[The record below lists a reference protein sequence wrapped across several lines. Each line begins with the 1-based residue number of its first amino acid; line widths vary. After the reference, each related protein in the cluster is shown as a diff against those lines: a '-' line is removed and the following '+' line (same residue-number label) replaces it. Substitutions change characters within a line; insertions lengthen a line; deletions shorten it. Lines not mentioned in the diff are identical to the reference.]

1 MSRSPESASLR
12 SISRSIATVVSVSL
26 GAISGLGFAAA
37 GAIAQT
43 APGAAAPSGT
53 VASTT
58 VPTTDVILPTGSA
71 GGATLPS
78 GTSNPSATIPTTGGI
93 PLSAVRFTCR
103 QNNGQYTVMYQPESQ
118 PGKYFAWAVP
128 QQMGGGW
135 SPERRCQEIS
145 SRLERY
151 RPEGLVEMQTGTENG
166 YNTVCVTTDSN
177 GSCRIVFTVPRGQDP
192 ATTRDRVF
200 QNLAVADTGQQTAGV
215 FTYQQGHDRQ
225 LLDQLS
231 GALKVDVGGLLGATS
246 NRPVPTLSA
255 PSRGINLKPFLDR
268 ADGGTGA
275 QLTGANVAAT
285 QTAKPLPG
293 KRLRRL
299 FR

>member
-1 MSRSPESASLR
+1 MSRFPSSAVGRCLPHLA
-12 SISRSIATVVSVSL
+12 IASL
-26 GAISGLGFAAA
+26 GAISGLGFAVA

-43 APGAAAPSGT
+43 APNGT

-58 VPTTDVILPTGSA
+58 VPTTDVILPTGDASA
-71 GGATLPS
+71 PS
-78 GTSNPSATIPTTGGI
+78 SSNPSTTNPSTTIPSTGGI

-135 SPERRCQEIS
+135 TPERRCQEIS
-145 SRLERY
+145 RRLERY

-166 YNTVCVTTDSN
+166 DNTVCVTTDAN

-192 ATTRDRVF
+192 ITTRDRVF

-215 FTYQQGHDRQ
+215 FTYQQGNDQQ
-225 LLDQLS
+225 LLNQIS
-231 GALKVDVGGLLGATS
+231 GALKVDLKGLLGSPSGLGSTPS
-246 NRPVPTLSA
+246 LTA

-275 QLTGANVAAT
+275 QLTAANVAAT
-285 QTAKPLPG
+285 PKVTQKAVPAR
-293 KRLRRL
+293 RLRKG